1 MSQSS
6 TASKSLGRGLEA
18 LLGSDPVTG
27 TGEENQLIRIVSIHE
42 LAPGRYQPRESFDQ
56 ESLDSLIASVR
67 EKGVIQPILVRPV
80 HHGLANYEIVAG
92 ERRWRAAKE
101 AGFAEIPAIVREMS
115 DLEAL
120 ETGLIENIQRHD
132 LNPLEEAQGFK
143 RLMDE
148 FQYTQD
154 DLAQALGKS
163 RSYIANSV
171 RLLSL
176 GEEVKE
182 ALKKGKIT
190 AGHARALINSEFP
203 QELLQKIIRN
213 GLNVRQTEKLV
224 QRGQKVSKIERINFL
239 PENDNDI
246 KGLIQRLTE
255 KLHLKVNLDLKPN
268 GSGVLNIH
276 FHSLEQLDILLT
288 NLSLAV

>member
-6 TASKSLGRGLEA
+6 TTSKSLGRGLEA
-18 LLGSDPVTG
+18 LLGSDPLIG
-27 TGEENQLIRIVSIHE
+27 TGEENQSIRIVSIHE

>member
-6 TASKSLGRGLEA
+6 TTSKSLGRGLEA
-18 LLGSDPVTG
+18 LLGSNPVMG
-27 TGEENQLIRIVSIHE
+27 AGEENQSIRIVSIHE

-67 EKGVIQPILVRPV
+67 EKGVIQPILVRPI
-80 HHGLANYEIVAG
+80 HQGLANYEIVAG

-176 GEEVKE
+176 DEEVKE

-190 AGHARALINSEFP
+190 AGHARALVNSEFP

-224 QRGQKVSKIERINFL
+224 QRSQKVSKIERTNFF

-246 KGLIQRLTE
+246 RGLIQRLTE

-276 FHSLEQLDILLT
+276 FHSLEQLDMLLT
-288 NLSLAV
+288 NLSLAI

>member
-6 TASKSLGRGLEA
+6 ITSKSLGRGLEA

-27 TGEENQLIRIVSIHE
+27 AGEENQLIRIVSIHE

-224 QRGQKVSKIERINFL
+224 QRGQKVSKIERTNFF

-246 KGLIQRLTE
+246 RGLIQRLTE